1 MHFKRLR
8 LTGFKSFVEPTELE
22 IGEGLTGVVGPNG
35 CGKSNLL
42 EAFRWVMG
50 ETSYKK
56 MRASAMD
63 DVIFSGTKHRP
74 ARNMAEVSL
83 LLDNPDN
90 TAPGIYNKNDTI
102 EISRRIEREVGSA
115 YRING
120 KDVRAKDVQ
129 LFFADAS
136 TGSNSPS
143 LVRQGRISEIIN
155 AKPQDR
161 RKILEE
167 AAGITGLHTRRHEA
181 ELRLKA
187 AETNLTRLED
197 VTAHIEQQLSALK
210 RQARQATRYKK
221 LSGEIRKA
229 EATKLHLLWS
239 EASSSQEKEQI
250 ELNGLSKELAE
261 NTRAV
266 SEQTRVQQQ
275 AEAGLPKLREEEA
288 IAGAGLQRLQV
299 EQENFEKEQ
308 ARSEQRQ
315 TELQTRLEDFAKD
328 ILREKEII
336 SEAEALIKELKS
348 EEAELMDKG
357 SNEEAIRT
365 AQNTLSTS
373 EAELGKA
380 QEDVDGASQKLSA
393 VRERKNALETAL
405 AVSEGKIAR
414 LKDQLSESEAKEKG
428 LLEATDATREEEAL
442 KTAAIQGQETLANAE
457 AEALKAEQLLVD
469 MRAQESDLRAQLQD
483 AKSKAQGLE
492 TEIRTLTK
500 ILSVSDGDLWP
511 PVIDALKVQA
521 GFEAALGA
529 ALGDDLDAPS
539 DSAAPIHW
547 DDLSDLEDAPDLPA
561 GATAL
566 TQYVSGPKALTR
578 RLSQIGLVEEEQGK
592 KLQVALK
599 PGQRLVSKSGALWRW
614 DGFTAS
620 AEAQTSAAQRLAER
634 NRLGDL
640 IIESDAARETAKSLE
655 AEFATITE
663 KAQSLQKEEALQ
675 RQNWREAVKGQDS
688 ASQALQ
694 AYERLK
700 SESNAEGI
708 ALKDTC
714 ERLRGEI
721 EEETTRLATTRTE
734 IEGLEPIDGLE
745 AALGTLRETLNDK
758 RDTYSEARAKHDGLS
773 RDAQNKT
780 ARLET
785 LKSQQQNW
793 SGRIGTSRVQIEN
806 LETRHKSV
814 KTELL
819 ELQRTPEVLEDKK
832 RKLLDKIEEAEKRRN
847 AASDDLSVG
856 ESKLNAENQKL
867 KELEG
872 ALSLTRENRG
882 RTEERL
888 EASRLRCAEI
898 GSRISQTLN
907 CSAEEVFALTE
918 LSDPDK
924 LPSLM
929 DAERKLERLKAERE
943 RLGGVNLRA
952 EEEMTE
958 LSEQLEELNRES
970 EDLVEAIKKLRGGIN
985 SLNKEG
991 RQRLLDAFDEVNEH
1005 FSKLFTTLFGG
1016 GRASLELVESD
1027 DPLEAGLEIMA
1038 QPPGKRT
1045 GVLSLLSG
1053 GEQTLTALSLMFAVF
1068 LTNPSPICVL
1078 DEVDAPL
1085 DDANVERFCNL
1096 LDEMIQISDTRF
1108 LIITHHALTLSRMN
1122 RLFGVT
1128 MAEQGVSQ
1136 IVSVNLE
1143 EAEEY
1148 RDVG

>member
-83 LLDNPDN
+83 LLDNPKN
-90 TAPGIYNKNDTI
+90 TAPGLYKNNDAI

-136 TGSNSPS
+136 TGSNSPA

-210 RQARQATRYKK
+210 RQARQARRYKN

-239 EASSSQEKEQI
+239 EASEAQNKEQS
-250 ELNGLSKELAE
+250 ELSGLSKELGE

-266 SEQTRVQQQ
+266 SEQTRLQQQ
-275 AEAGLPKLREEEA
+275 AEEGLPKLREEEA

-308 ARSEQRQ
+308 ARTEQRQ
-315 TELQTRLEDFAKD
+315 TELQTRLEDFTKD

-336 SEAEALIKELKS
+336 SEAETLIKELKS

-357 SNEEAIRT
+357 SNEEAIKVAQT
-365 AQNTLSTS
+365 ALSAS
-373 EAELGKA
+373 ETELGKA
-380 QEDVDGASQKLSA
+380 QEEVDSAAQKLTS
-393 VRERKNALETAL
+393 VRERKNSLETAL

-428 LLEATDATREEEAL
+428 LTETADATREEETL
-442 KTAAIQGQETLANAE
+442 KSAATQAQESLADAE
-457 AEALKAEQLLVD
+457 SDALKAEQLLVD
-469 MRAQESDLRAQLQD
+469 MRSQESDLRAALQE

-492 TEIRTLTK
+492 TEVRTLTK

-511 PVIDALKVQA
+511 PVIDELKVQA

-547 DDLSDLEDAPDLPA
+547 DDLPALEDAPDLPN
-561 GATAL
+561 GATPL
-566 TQYVSGPKALTR
+566 SKYVSGPKALTR
-578 RLSQIGLVEEEQGK
+578 RLSHIGLVDEQIGK
-592 KLQVALK
+592 KLQSTLK

-620 AEAQTSAAQRLAER
+620 ADAQTGAAQRLAER

-640 IIESDAARETAKSLE
+640 IIESDSARDTAKSLE

-663 KAQSLQKEEALQ
+663 KAQNLQKEEALK
-675 RQNWREAVKGQDS
+675 RQNWREAVKAQDS

-700 SESNAEGI
+700 SETNAEGL
-708 ALKDTC
+708 ALKETI

-721 EEETTRLATTRTE
+721 EEENTGLATTRTD
-734 IEGLEPIDGLE
+734 IANLDTLDGLE
-745 AALGTLRETLNDK
+745 AALGTLRETLSNK

-773 RDAQNKT
+773 RDADNKT

-785 LKSQQQNW
+785 LKSQQQSW

-806 LETRHKSV
+806 LETRHKAIE
-814 KTELL
+814 TELS
-819 ELQRTPEVLEDKK
+819 ELQKTPDVLEDKK
-832 RKLLDKIEEAEKRRN
+832 RKLLGKIEDAEKRRN
-847 AASDDLSVG
+847 AATDALSVG
-856 ESKLNAENQKL
+856 ESKLNSENQKL
-867 KELEG
+867 KELEA
-872 ALSLTRENRG
+872 ALSHTRENRG

-888 EASRLRCAEI
+888 EAFRLRCNEMQT
-898 GSRISQTLN
+898 RISQSLN
-907 CSAEEVFALTE
+907 CTAEEVFKLTE
-918 LSDPDK
+918 LSDPEK
-924 LPSLM
+924 LPSLA
-929 DAERKLERLKAERE
+929 DAERKVERLKAERE

-958 LSEQLEELNRES
+958 LSEQLEELTRES
-970 EDLVEAIKKLRGGIN
+970 EDLIEAIKKLRGGIN

-991 RQRLLDAFDEVNEH
+991 RQRLLDAFDEVNDH
-1005 FSKLFTTLFGG
+1005 FSKLFTSLFGG
-1016 GRASLELVESD
+1016 GKASLELVESD